1 MIDNP
6 DKLDPTSPET
16 KDLVT
21 RANRTMAAIR
31 TMIRIILTSAILGL
45 LWLLWRLCA

>member
-1 MIDNP
+1 MSDH
-6 DKLDPTSPET
+6 D
-16 KDLVT
+16 DLVT

-31 TMIRIILTSAILGL
+31 TMVRIILVSAILGL

>member
-1 MIDNP
+1 MSDH
-6 DKLDPTSPET
+6 DP
-16 KDLVT
+16 DLVA

-31 TMIRIILTSAILGL
+31 MMIRIILVSAILGL